1 MFHRN
6 KTIYLDHAAGTPL
19 EPVVFSAM
27 KPFFTEQYANPSAL
41 YAPGVEAKN
50 AIEVARERVAKFLH
64 ATDDS
69 IVFTR
74 GGTQSINIAILG
86 VALKYKDQ
94 GKHIVTTAI
103 DHHAVLNTCKKLEKE
118 GFEFTYLP
126 VDKYGFI
133 TVDAVKN
140 AIREDTILVS
150 VMYANNEVGV
160 IEPIVE
166 IGRMI
171 LQHRKKNNTQYPL
184 FHTDACQAAGS
195 LDMSVERMH
204 VDLLSFNGSKIYGP
218 KDVGV
223 LYKQRGVELEPIIF
237 GGGQEFG
244 FSPGTENVAGIV
256 GIGSAVSMIG
266 EQRKANSIAEMRNY
280 LWNNIKEIITAVV
293 LNGPEL
299 NELRLENNLNV
310 SFFGADSEAVILY
323 LDAKGIFVSSGS
335 ACTTDSD
342 EVSHVLLACGYD
354 QTRMKS
360 SIRFSLGRGTT
371 KADIDKVLK
380 VLPEVIQKVRNMK
393 K

>member
-19 EPVVFSAM
+19 EPVVVSAM